1 MTIIDVVMA
10 IFVAIFTIAAAISL
24 LDMIG
29 LVTIRDAD
37 QRKWLFR
44 SLIGAVVLAVASFG
58 ARQFGLTREQ
68 STFAAL
74 ATPTSAPASPIARPI
89 AAPGGRATPLPPT
102 PGRNPVQPPDVAAE
116 AATCPTDATVQLW
129 ADERLGSRPLI
140 PAAFDRDY
148 PACVASL
155 RAAVSIDDDAA
166 TACRAAL
173 EVHKGNFI
181 SPYFAAKIEYDMR
194 LKREERALR
203 QGGVTDEELPR
214 YNHVLC
220 ENESYNFDGGKD
232 LERLTAA
239 ESRINDD
246 IRSCRSRACR

>member
-10 IFVAIFTIAAAISL
+10 IFVAIFAIAAAISL
-24 LDMIG
+24 LDMVG
-29 LVTIRDAD
+29 LVTIRDPD

-58 ARQFGLTREQ
+58 ARQFGPTPEP
-68 STFAAL
+68 SASAAL
-74 ATPTSAPASPIARPI
+74 ATPTSAPSSPVARPI
-89 AAPGGRATPLPPT
+89 AAPSSRPTPLPPK
-102 PGRNPVQPPDVAAE
+102 PSGDPVKPPDNVAE
-116 AATCPTDATVQLW
+116 AATCPTDAAVQAW
-129 ADERLGSRPLI
+129 ADEWLGSRPLI
-140 PAAFDRDY
+140 PAEFDRDY
-148 PACVASL
+148 PACVATL
-155 RAAVSIDDDAA
+155 RAATSIDDDAA

-173 EVHKGNFI
+173 EVHKGSFI
-181 SPYFAAKIEYDMR
+181 SPYFAAKIAYDAR

-203 QGGVTDEELPR
+203 QGGVSGDELAR
-214 YNHVLC
+214 YNYVLC

-232 LERLTAA
+232 LERLNAA